1 MAGRSLRLTFK
12 GDQPK
17 RKRPKHTSGE
27 RAPKRAAADDESD
40 AEMYGGDDQ
49 GTCTLLTP
57 AWVPPEEVD
66 EVTGPCFVHQLQE
79 HGNAAVLSF
88 NAPLSQ
94 VETTTVEPPSLPDD
108 WPDDG
113 ATLAAAEATPQTVY
127 QVWVATRLPMSDKW
141 TLKSAQGTFLACDR
155 YGEVTAT
162 NEARGPQEEWTL
174 ERVDTVP
181 EASVRVGPRRG
192 FAFQSH
198 YGGYLTLDAPK
209 DEQARRRRVRADATS
224 PDDAGLW
231 DLRVQWK
238 YRHAQRRT
246 KRRRSA
252 APASRASLLDEA
264 KLSLSRQGW
273 TAGTAAQLTQESR
286 SDLLR
291 AAREGRLAEA
301 MLDRRSKLK
310 SDKYA
315 K

>member
-1 MAGRSLRLTFK
+1 
-12 GDQPK
+12 
-17 RKRPKHTSGE
+17 
-27 RAPKRAAADDESD
+27 
-40 AEMYGGDDQ
+40 MYGGDDQ
-49 GTCTLLTP
+49 GTCALLTP

-79 HGNAAVLSF
+79 HGSAAVLSF
-88 NAPLSQ
+88 HAPLAQ

-162 NEARGPQEEWTL
+162 NEARGPQEEWVL
-174 ERVDTVP
+174 ERVDPVP
-181 EASVRVGPRRG
+181 GASVRVGPRRG
-192 FAFQSH
+192 FAFRSH
-198 YGGYLTLDAPK
+198 YGGYLALDAPK

-246 KRRRSA
+246 KRKTVA

-315 K
+315 KVRFASHSSKLVRLAID